1 MKIEELII
9 LIETYGGNI
18 HRWPEGKR
26 VEAEKLLLT
35 SKEAQFILSDA
46 RKLDALLDQYVV
58 MEADDRLARK
68 IVNENT
74 QTGSNGIMAYLL
86 NPFLNPSL
94 ALVVLVLCLIFGFM
108 VGFLDGF
115 TPIQQPTPADS
126 ATLLLGPVEIG
137 VI

>member
-9 LIETYGGNI
+9 IIETYGGDI
-18 HRWPEGKR
+18 RRWPEDKR
-26 VEAEKLLLT
+26 IEAEKLL
-35 SKEAQFILSDA
+35 SASREAQTILSDA

-58 MEADDRLARK
+58 AEADDRLTRK

-74 QTGSNGIMAYLL
+74 QTSNSGIMAYFL
-86 NPFLNPSL
+86 NPFLNPFLSL
-94 ALVVLVLCLIFGFM
+94 AVLVICLIFGFM
-108 VGFLDGF
+108 VGFFDGSALV
-115 TPIQQPTPADS
+115 QQPTPADS